1 MRGVYARPAPSYTH
15 YWMNKAAPDA
25 TELPDLRELGEHL
38 LAERPQSGGIREQM
52 LGALHHEWVQ
62 CGHERAP
69 LALLVVHVEH
79 LAKFRET
86 DGQSAAA
93 SCLKAVVAMIRVFC
107 IRRRDRVFRHG
118 EDEFIAILPKTHKDG
133 ARHVATRIAN
143 GVINLQLTPPG
154 AASAEPATV
163 SVGGAV
169 VVPSEGDSA
178 DELLA
183 KAEHALKAA
192 RSRGEIWIVG
202 ESGLPAQKGI
212 GKLQG
217 LFKLG
222 KGSAGRRMV
231 D

>member
-1 MRGVYARPAPSYTH
+1 MTD
-15 YWMNKAAPDA
+15 AAPDA
-25 TELPDLRELGEHL
+25 TALPDLRELGEHL
-38 LAERPQSGGIREQM
+38 MAGHPESGDSREQM
-52 LGALHHEWVQ
+52 MGALHHEWIQ
-62 CGHERAP
+62 CGRELAP

-86 DGQSAAA
+86 SGQDAAA

-118 EDEFIAILPKTHKDG
+118 GDEFIAVLPKTHKDG

-143 GVINLQLTPPG
+143 GVLNLQLTPPG
-154 AASAEPATV
+154 SASAEAATV

-169 VVPSEGDSA
+169 VIPAEGDSA
-178 DELLA
+178 AELLA
-183 KAEHALKAA
+183 RAEHALQAA

-202 ESGLPAQKGI
+202 DCGLPPQKGI
-212 GKLQG
+212 GKLQS

-222 KGSAGRRMV
+222 KGSSGRRRA